1 MTDHRYNQRTAQ
13 TALSGW
19 PFWFGNFR
27 VMNIV
32 IFAAVV
38 SLFVGY
44 LALNNQSAAYGFRL
58 GAIERRIADLEEQ
71 RKRLDF
77 EILGRQTMG
86 NIESQVLELG
96 FVPVSKV
103 EYLNGA
109 AGAVALN
116 SQ

>member
-1 MTDHRYNQRTAQ
+1 MNDHRYNQRTAE
-13 TALSGW
+13 AASGGRF
-19 PFWFGNFR
+19 FWLGNVR
-27 VMNIV
+27 MLNIIIIV
-32 IFAAVV
+32 LAV
-38 SLFVGY
+38 SLSVGY
-44 LALNNQSAAYGFRL
+44 LALNNQSSTYGFRL
-58 GAIERRIADLEEQ
+58 GVIERRISDLEEQ

-116 SQ
+116 K